1 MPPPL
6 SQYMR
11 DDLKIGIFT
20 PTESSQ
26 KRLLTCIINGCSQIP
41 SRGYNNQKTMMFLTW
56 TKLIHSS
63 FGQSPKNGTKS
74 GSKNYRFF
82 VFRRFGQK

>member
-26 KRLLTCIINGCSQIP
+26 KRLLTCIINVCSHT
-41 SRGYNNQKTMMFLTW
+41 SANA
-56 TKLIHSS
+56 LILPEHVQAVKQEHRTVPDRDDT
-63 FGQSPKNGTKS
+63 FGLIMKGTS
-74 GSKNYRFF
+74 LAFI
-82 VFRRFGQK
+82 

>member
-26 KRLLTCIINGCSQIP
+26 KRLLTCIINGCSHTSAKALILPEHVQ
-41 SRGYNNQKTMMFLTW
+41 T
-56 TKLIHSS
+56 TKQES
-63 FGQSPKNGTKS
+63 
-74 GSKNYRFF
+74 
-82 VFRRFGQK
+82 